1 MRALLLT
8 QDYPPAVGGIQTFS
22 RELAGRLRSRCSG
35 LRVLAP
41 AHPGDRVFDSSSG
54 VPTTRV
60 RCRPEWLAVAVLPAL
75 IRYAL
80 FRRADVAV
88 HMQWQVAVPS
98 LLIRA
103 LCGGPRRIVVMAHG
117 RELLHEPVPGK
128 VARRVYG
135 LLRQWTL
142 RNSDRLC
149 ANSRFTAR
157 LLADDGVAAD
167 RIAVVGCGT
176 DPDRYRPGDRA
187 AARRRLDLQ
196 GRHLL
201 FTLCR
206 LTPHKGIDTV
216 IRAVARLGDMQGL
229 LCLVGGTGPDRERL
243 ARLAGELGV
252 GERIRF
258 LGKVDEKEVADYYR
272 ACDLFAMLSRRDGA
286 DVEGLGIAFLDAS
299 ACGRPVL
306 GTRSGGIPDAV
317 EHGRTGLLVE
327 PGNADQAAAAVRK
340 LLNDRDYADRLGRQG
355 RSRVEERFTWDL
367 VCERVR
373 RILVAVTE
381 SQPQ

>member
-1 MRALLLT
+1 
-8 QDYPPAVGGIQTFS
+8 
-22 RELAGRLRSRCSG
+22 
-35 LRVLAP
+35 
-41 AHPGDRVFDSSSG
+41 
-54 VPTTRV
+54 
-60 RCRPEWLAVAVLPAL
+60 
-75 IRYAL
+75 
-80 FRRADVAV
+80 
-88 HMQWQVAVPS
+88 
-98 LLIRA
+98 
-103 LCGGPRRIVVMAHG
+103 MAHG

-135 LLRQWTL
+135 LLRRWTL

-216 IRAVARLGDMQGL
+216 IRAVARLEDMQGL

-258 LGKVDEKEVADYYR
+258 LGKVDEKEVADYYS

-327 PGNADQAAAAVRK
+327 PGNAGQAAAAVRK

-373 RILVAVTE
+373 RILVAMTE